1 LARTLEVTP
10 DGWLARGEAVAHRNR
25 GNPMVVWGGI
35 PGEAGQVRLLHKGSH
50 QNHAEWVSAETP
62 DLHRVV
68 PPCDRYTPC
77 GGCPLMH
84 LDAVGQEMA
93 RRDLVRG
100 ALDSEGL
107 RVDGHR
113 SADGLGDLDIGAWHP
128 SPGGLASFRHVVKV
142 GFGKSDLGRVRM
154 GAWGRNSR
162 EIVPIP
168 QCTVAAPV
176 LRKVMVSLAH
186 HTIQL
191 GIEPF
196 NSGRGVLRAAI
207 LRASRS
213 TGDVLVTL
221 VAARRDPML
230 TELAEEIARGASEI
244 TGVWLHFN
252 DAPGNAL
259 FARDAFGSVLTTPL
273 VGREWIEERLGDV
286 AYRIGP
292 GDFFQ
297 TNPAMAE
304 VLYSRVVELL
314 DPTDRDAVLDLYCG
328 VGGVALMAA
337 KRAGFALGIEEI
349 DGAVKRAKEAARIN
363 RVPAEFVAGSVRE
376 TIPEIAARL
385 QGTGPKVVVDPAR
398 RGLEDGVADAIL
410 SLGPSRIA
418 YVSCNPKAL
427 ARDLAGFRARGW
439 TIRPIELFD
448 MFPNTPHVECVAILD
463 PPTSETP
470 TRRAPQRKLAR

>member
-1 LARTLEVTP
+1 
-10 DGWLARGEAVAHRNR
+10 
-25 GNPMVVWGGI
+25 MVVWGGI
-35 PGEAGQVRLLHKGSH
+35 PGEAGVVRLLHKGAH
-50 QNHAEWVSAETP
+50 QNHAEWVSAASP
-62 DLHRVV
+62 DRHRVV

-77 GGCPLMH
+77 GGCALMH
-84 LDAVGQEMA
+84 LDAVGQELA
-93 RRDLVRG
+93 RRGLVRA
-100 ALDSEGL
+100 ALDGDGL
-107 RVDGHR
+107 R
-113 SADGLGDLDIGAWHP
+113 DLPIGAFHP
-128 SPGGLASFRHVVKV
+128 SPDGLAAFRHVVKV

-186 HTIQL
+186 HTIGL
-191 GIEPF
+191 GIEPYDDARH
-196 NSGRGVLRAAI
+196 RGVLRAAI

-213 TGDVLVTL
+213 SGDVLVTL

-230 TELAEEIARGASEI
+230 EELAEEVARGATEI
-244 TGVWLHFN
+244 TGIWLHLN

-259 FARDAFGSVLTTPL
+259 FSRDAFGSVGTVPL
-273 VGREWIEERLGDV
+273 VGREWIEERLDGV

-297 TNPAMAE
+297 THPAMAE
-304 VLYSRVVELL
+304 VLYKRVTDLL
-314 DPTDRDAVLDLYCG
+314 EPTQKDAILDLYCG

-337 KRAGFALGIEEI
+337 RRAGFALGIEEI

-376 TIPEIAARL
+376 TIPQIASRL

-410 SLGPSRIA
+410 SLAPSRIA

-427 ARDLAGFRARGW
+427 ARDLVGFMARGW
-439 TIRPIELFD
+439 TVRPIELFD

-463 PPTSETP
+463 PPAAHETP

>member
-1 LARTLEVTP
+1 MARTLEVTP
-10 DGWLARGEAVAHRNR
+10 DGWLARGEAVAHRGR

-35 PGEAGQVRLLHKGSH
+35 PGEAGQVRLLHNGSH
-50 QNHAEWVSAETP
+50 QNHAEWVSAASP
-62 DLHRVV
+62 DQHRVV

-77 GGCPLMH
+77 GGCALMH
-84 LDAVGQEMA
+84 LDAVGQEQA
-93 RRDLVRG
+93 RRNLVRA

-107 RVDGHR
+107 R
-113 SADGLGDLDIGAWHP
+113 DLPIGAWHA

-142 GFGKSDLGRVRM
+142 GFGKSDIGRVRM

-186 HTIQL
+186 HTIAL
-191 GIEPF
+191 GIEPYDDARR
-196 NSGRGVLRAAI
+196 RGVLRAAI
-207 LRASRS
+207 LRASHS

-230 TELAEEIARGASEI
+230 SELAEEVARGAPEI
-244 TGVWLHFN
+244 TGIWLHLN

-259 FARDAFGSVLTTPL
+259 FSRDAFGSVGTVPL
-273 VGREWIEERLGDV
+273 VGREWIEERLDGV

-304 VLYSRVVELL
+304 VLYGRVVDLL
-314 DPTDRDAVLDLYCG
+314 DPTERDAVLDLYCG

-337 KRAGFALGIEEI
+337 RRAGFALGIEEI

-363 RVPAEFVAGSVRE
+363 RLPAEFVAGSVRE
-376 TIPEIAARL
+376 TIPEIASRL

-410 SLGPSRIA
+410 SLAPSRIA

-427 ARDLAGFRARGW
+427 ARDLVEFRARGW
-439 TIRPIELFD
+439 TVRPIELFD

-463 PPTSETP
+463 PVIANETP